1 MPRESFLQRFCSYA
15 NSGTTTGRISS
26 AAPAL
31 TAMPRGLSSPMTMI
45 IDDFFTPE
53 EEAWGI
59 LVHKGYTRLF
69 QNRHDM
75 LQRAEDGELLAQ
87 TLKLWYETELVA
99 LRLKA

>member
-1 MPRESFLQRFCSYA
+1 
-15 NSGTTTGRISS
+15 
-26 AAPAL
+26 
-31 TAMPRGLSSPMTMI
+31 MTMI

>member
-15 NSGTTTGRISS
+15 ISGTTTGRISS

-31 TAMPRGLSSPMTMI
+31 TAMPRGLSPPMTMS

-53 EEAWGI
+53 EEAWI
-59 LVHKGYTRLF
+59 TLVHKGYTRLF

-87 TLKLWYETELVA
+87 TLKLWYEIELVA

>member
-1 MPRESFLQRFCSYA
+1 MPRESFLQRLRGYA

-31 TAMPRGLSSPMTMI
+31 TAIPKGLSPPMTMA

-53 EEAWGI
+53 EEAWI
-59 LVHKGYTRLF
+59 TLVHKGYTRLF

>member
-1 MPRESFLQRFCSYA
+1 MPRESFLQRLRRYA
-15 NSGTTTGRISS
+15 NSGTTTCRISS

-31 TAMPRGLSSPMTMI
+31 TAMPRGLSPPMTMI

-53 EEAWGI
+53 EEAWI
-59 LVHKGYTRLF
+59 TLVHKGYTRLF